1 MKRAALLLPLLLLG
15 CAGGEQR
22 TGVYLQRFF
31 GECTAVYGRETN
43 VAAAEGECGII
54 TAMLN
59 KFNAENPDVRVSD
72 NVVAWPGYPSL
83 TAQMA
88 AKDPPDVVTMHSG
101 VIADYAAK
109 GLLEPVEPYLREAG
123 IDPAAFTEASRRA
136 VAVGGRLYGLPWD
149 THGGL
154 YHVNTKLFAQAGLMK
169 DGRPVLP
176 SSAEE
181 FLRHARQ
188 FKARTGKP
196 YLIQSLVG
204 DPAGQA
210 RNLYTYLLAQNAD
223 FVPAPGQ
230 IRLQTPEA
238 RRIVAFYRRI
248 NEERLGTL
256 NQDTPAAI
264 ASFTNGEGGIYP
276 TGTWMIGQFETD
288 ERTPG
293 RPLHDSYAVYPF
305 PRLFGR
311 DVAFVS
317 GHAWVVPKR
326 ERSPAERAA
335 LARLFRFMADHN
347 GDWART
353 GHLPAFRD
361 VIEGSKFRALP
372 HRADIAPLAAK
383 GRPLPSVLQ
392 RQSAVEGIVGEE
404 VSAAVIGQKPI
415 DAALADAERRINEF
429 LAETQVGT
437 SAS

>member
-1 MKRAALLLPLLLLG
+1 MKRALLLAPLLLLG
-15 CAGGEQR
+15 CVRGEERAGI
-22 TGVYLQRFF
+22 YLQRFF
-31 GECTAVYGRETN
+31 GECTAVYGGRTDL
-43 VAAAEGECGII
+43 AKAEGECGIV
-54 TAMLN
+54 TTMLN

-72 NVVAWPGYPSL
+72 NVVAWPGYPQL

-88 AKDPPDVVTMHSG
+88 AGDPPDVVTMHSG

-109 GLLEPVEPYLREAG
+109 GLLEPVEPYLRAAG
-123 IDPAAFTEASRRA
+123 IDPAGFTQASRRA
-136 VAVGGRLYGLPWD
+136 VTIGDRLYGLPWD

-154 YHVNTKLFAQAGLMK
+154 YHVNTKLFAQAGLIK

-176 SSAEE
+176 TSADE
-181 FLRHARQ
+181 FLQHARQ

-196 YLIQSLVG
+196 YLIQSLVA

-210 RNLYTYLLAQNAD
+210 RNLYTYLLAQDAN
-223 FVPAPGQ
+223 FVPAPGR

-238 RRIVAFYRRI
+238 RRIVSFYRRI

-264 ASFTNGEGGIYP
+264 ASFTNGEGGIFP

-288 ERTPG
+288 EKTPG
-293 RPLHDSYAVYPF
+293 RPLYRSYGVYPF

-311 DVAFVS
+311 DATFVS

-326 ERSPAERAA
+326 ERTPAEREA

-353 GHLPAFRD
+353 GHLPAFRE
-361 VIEGSKFRALP
+361 VIKSAAFRSLP
-372 HRADIAPLAAK
+372 HRADIAPIATNGL
-383 GRPLPSVLQ
+383 PLPATLQ

-404 VSAAVIGQKPI
+404 VSAAVIGQKPV
-415 DAALADAERRINEF
+415 DRALADAERRINEF
-429 LAETQVGT
+429 LAGT
-437 SAS
+437 V